1 MTITGKIALL
11 FGKICLYLQREH
23 SLLRIIKLNLNI
35 MVKQVLLALA
45 IVGSSFSSVMA
56 QEKVKALCFRT
67 LSGNLYLSLERELD
81 FNFET
86 ADQIKVSCSG
96 CSPILIKASDMSGF
110 VYVDVDKDKV
120 TNGVVLPTEDDVFVE
135 YTPNGCVLSGL
146 TKGER
151 ISVISVAGLLVKKQ
165 KAGSDGKATVKLS
178 DLPNGIYMIKAGN
191 RQTIKIQKS

>member
-1 MTITGKIALL
+1 
-11 FGKICLYLQREH
+11 
-23 SLLRIIKLNLNI
+23 
-35 MVKQVLLALA
+35 
-45 IVGSSFSSVMA
+45 
-56 QEKVKALCFRT
+56 
-67 LSGNLYLSLERELD
+67 
-81 FNFET
+81 
-86 ADQIKVSCSG
+86 
-96 CSPILIKASDMSGF
+96 MSGF

-135 YTPNGCVLSGL
+135 YTPNGCVLNGL
-146 TKGER
+146 AKGER

>member
-1 MTITGKIALL
+1 MFIFAKKT
-11 FGKICLYLQREH
+11 C
-23 SLLRIIKLNLNI
+23 LLRIIKLNLNI
-35 MVKQVLLALA
+35 MVKQVLLTLA

-146 TKGER
+146 AKGER